1 MKKISILLFVCCLS
15 LVANAVPASPEVF
28 YHAQPDGSVVAYRLV
43 GDEYFHYTAT
53 TDGYALTLTADGKM
67 LYEGTSILAHNPA
80 ERQASEL
87 QVLATLPIGK
97 DEPAP
102 ARERRRITQQQQAG
116 GGFPVT
122 GNPKALVL
130 LVGFKDL
137 PFAQTRED
145 FDNLLNQSGYNY
157 NGATGSCR
165 DYFIASS
172 DSAFAPQFDVYGP
185 YTASQNMEYY
195 GAPEG
200 KRHDVRAAE
209 LIIEACQKAEADG
222 VDFSQ
227 YDTNG
232 DYTLDNVF
240 VYYAGHNEAEGADDN
255 TIWPHQSNLSG
266 YGVRVGGL
274 RLATY
279 ACTSE
284 YSGASGTRRATIG
297 TFCHE
302 FGHVLGL
309 PDFYDTNY
317 NYYSVGTWDI
327 MCSGSYNNSG
337 NTPPVYTSYERFFL
351 GWLKPEQL
359 TEKGEYFLEPLETSN
374 KAYLIT
380 ASNVGHNLIGNSPSP
395 SEFFMLEYRQNVGW
409 DEPTNSLPGTGMLV
423 WHIDY
428 SLMAWNNNAANS
440 PADEDNPKI
449 MRMHLEEA
457 NGITWISRSNGE
469 SGRASDPYP
478 GTMNVTVFTPTLH
491 NGTVLSQQQVFDI
504 GETANLLHF
513 TYISAGDAHISAS
526 KNLVELTTTVSDDRK
541 IIDWEP
547 QSFILSG
554 KGLAPD
560 MEIKLQ
566 SSGDNFTIADTAKA
580 PSRSNSPEWRRLLT
594 IKPDADSTL
603 HDTIWVNFRPS
614 RQSCT
619 AVSATINVM
628 GDGISLTIPVT
639 GLAPRPT
646 LVTTPVLNSTSNVSP
661 YSFRASWE
669 PVEDAVEYYLTV
681 YSVAEGTSSFVQGF
695 ENFDSQS
702 AVAEEG
708 WESTTNTITTS
719 AKADG
724 TKALF
729 VRNTGDCITTEEYPA
744 PITAISF
751 WLNAFSTD
759 ADTVGYFDIEA
770 WNGTEWTALTESR
783 TYVRSIT
790 KKRTVSYSFD
800 LSKAYTRFRLT
811 YTGFVTS
818 GVAMDAFTATCS
830 QDIAYL
836 HRGKDVTIAAINDEE
851 YTVYNVSGLTPSTTY
866 CYRIQC
872 SDLGKGC
879 EEHLTALSAPVTVTT
894 PAGLDPSD
902 EKHLAMGIDSL
913 NYDEP
918 TGVVYVPNPENGNAI
933 YVFDVLG
940 QLVYTTPTYANQNA
954 YAIPQEALVP
964 RNIYVIKYV
973 ENGKMKRKQRWVKFV
988 AEAK

>member
-28 YHAQPDGSVVAYRLV
+28 YHTQPDGSVVAYRLV

-53 TDGYALTLTADGKM
+53 TDGYALTLTADGRM
-67 LYEGTSILAHNPA
+67 LYDGTTILAHNPT

-97 DEPAP
+97 EEPAP
-102 ARERRRITQQQQAG
+102 TRERRRIAQQQKIG
-116 GGFPVT
+116 GGFPLT
-122 GNPKALVL
+122 GSPRALVI
-130 LVGFKDL
+130 LVGFSDL
-137 PFAQTRED
+137 PFEQTRQD
-145 FDNLLNQSGYNY
+145 FDDLLNKSGYDY
-157 NGATGSCR
+157 NNATGSCR

-185 YTASQNMEYY
+185 YTASQNMAYY
-195 GAPEG
+195 GEQVSEDQ
-200 KRHDVRAAE
+200 HDAHAAE
-209 LIIEACQKAEADG
+209 LIIEACRLAEAAG
-222 VDFSQ
+222 VDFSI
-227 YDTNG
+227 YDTDSDNV
-232 DYTLDNVF
+232 LDNVF
-240 VYYAGHNEAEGADDN
+240 IYYAGHNQAEGGGVN
-255 TIWPHQSNLSG
+255 TIWPHQSNLRSRSIRLSG
-266 YGVRVGGL
+266 KS
-274 RLATY
+274 LATY

-284 YSGASGTRRATIG
+284 YSGANGTRRATIG

-309 PDFYDTNY
+309 PDFYDTDYKIYTVSN
-317 NYYSVGTWDI
+317 WDI

-351 GWLKPEQL
+351 GWTKPVQL

-374 KAYLIT
+374 KAYLLA
-380 ASNVGHNLIGNSPSP
+380 ASEHNMIGRSPSP
-395 SEFFMLEYRQNVGW
+395 NEFFMLEYRQHVGW
-409 DEPTNSLPGTGMLV
+409 DEHENSLPGTGMLV

-428 SLMAWNNNAANS
+428 NATAWNNNVPNNG
-440 PADEDNPKI
+440 PDI
-449 MRMHLEEA
+449 IRMHLEEA
-457 NGITWISRSNGE
+457 NGITWKSRANGE
-469 SGRASDPYP
+469 SGRDSDPYP
-478 GTMNVTVFTPTLH
+478 GTRNVTTFTPKLH
-491 NGTVLSQQQVFDI
+491 NGTALSQQQIFNI
-504 GETANLLHF
+504 GETTNLLHF
-513 TYISAGDAHISAS
+513 TYISAGDAHLSTNKDVI
-526 KNLVELTTTVSDDRK
+526 EITTSVSDDRK
-541 IIDWEP
+541 IVDWEP

-554 KGLAPD
+554 SSLAPD
-560 MEIKLQ
+560 MDITLQ
-566 SSGDNFTIADTAKA
+566 ATSGNFTLADTAYA
-580 PSRSNSPEWRRLLT
+580 PERSNSPKWRTILT
-594 IKPDADSTL
+594 IRPDADSTL
-603 HDTIWVNFRPS
+603 CDTIWVNFRPS
-614 RQSCT
+614 KKSCT
-619 AVSATINVM
+619 AVFAIINIM
-628 GDGISLTIPVT
+628 GDGVSLPVSVS
-639 GLAPRPT
+639 GLAPRPQY
-646 LVTTPVLNSTSNVSP
+646 VTTPELKPTDNVSP
-661 YSFRASWE
+661 YSFRVSWE
-669 PVEDAVEYYLTV
+669 PVEDAVEYYLTL

-724 TKALF
+724 TKSLF
-729 VRNTGDCITTEEYPA
+729 IRNTGDGITTEEYPA
-744 PITAISF
+744 PITDISF

-759 ADTVGYFDIEA
+759 ADTVGYIDLEA
-770 WNGTEWTALTESR
+770 WNGTEWTALPDNR

-790 KKRTVSYSFD
+790 KKKTESYSFD
-800 LSKAYTRFRLT
+800 LSKAYTRFRMT

-836 HRGKDVTIAAINDEE
+836 HKGKNLTIAAIDDEE
-851 YTVYNVSGLTPSTTY
+851 YTVYNVTGLTPSTTY

-879 EEHLTALSAPVTVTT
+879 EEHLTALSAPVSVTT

-918 TGVVYVPNPENGNAI
+918 TGVVYIPNPENGNAI

-954 YAIPQEALVP
+954 YAIPQKVLVP

-988 AEAK
+988 AQGK